1 MNIFKF
7 EFKKHFV
14 SFLIWSTSIFL
25 GLLIFMAFFPSIS
38 SEAQAFADLMDS
50 FPEEFLAIVGMNTE
64 LPVSEMS
71 GYFGLTYSFILI
83 PIAIQASIY
92 GFSMLSV
99 EERELTADF
108 LMTKPVTRGKIL
120 ASKFMANWSIL
131 LLTAAVVWGGAI
143 VQIHL
148 FKADVVVNYRDLNLL
163 LSTIPLFQLVFV
175 SVGMLISQCLKRI
188 ENVLP
193 YALGLGFGTFILGSF
208 KTLLSND
215 IFGYFSPYSYFD
227 YNYILVEGEVANWGL
242 ITALIIITVS
252 ISATYFLYLKRNIA
266 SL

>member
-1 MNIFKF
+1 MNIFIF
-7 EFKKHFV
+7 EFRKHIV
-14 SFLIWSTSIFL
+14 SFLIWSISIVTGIL
-25 GLLIFMAFFPSIS
+25 MFMAFFPSIS
-38 SEAQAFADLMDS
+38 TEAQAFADLMDS
-50 FPEEFLAIVGMNTE
+50 FPEEMLAIVGMNTD
-64 LPVSEMS
+64 LPVSEMA

-83 PIAIQASIY
+83 PIAIQASVY

-120 ASKFMANWSIL
+120 SAKFFANLLIL
-131 LLTAAVVWGGAI
+131 LLTAAVIWGGAI
-143 VQIHL
+143 FLIYT
-148 FKADVVVNYRDLNLL
+148 FKADAVVNYRDLNIL

-175 SVGMLISQCLKRI
+175 SVGMLISQSVKKI
-188 ENVLP
+188 ESVLP
-193 YALGLGFGTFILGSF
+193 YAMGLGFGTFILGSF

-215 IFGYFSPYSYFD
+215 VFGYFSPYSYFD

-242 ITALIIITVS
+242 ITALVIITVS
-252 ISATYFLYLKRNIA
+252 ISATYFLYSRRNIA